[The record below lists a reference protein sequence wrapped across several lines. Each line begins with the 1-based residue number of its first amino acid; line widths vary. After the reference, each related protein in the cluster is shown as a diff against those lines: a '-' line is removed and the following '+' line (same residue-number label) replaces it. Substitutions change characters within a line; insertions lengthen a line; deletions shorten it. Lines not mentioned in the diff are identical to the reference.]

1 MLVAQAW
8 VGRRCGTTIAPASRS
23 RIRELAIVVLT
34 LIFAAIW
41 SPIGTF
47 IFNDASRAQG
57 EVVTANAE
65 QDTGATVELDVFS
78 GRPNPSWTLTP
89 AQGVKLRQLLRAV
102 RDLPKAHKRG
112 PPAEPGLG
120 YRGLILRI
128 SVGSTT
134 ETWRV
139 GQGAAEFDGQS
150 YPDNGRHI
158 EIYVLDTMPPDLRAQ
173 FASVLPPL

>member
-1 MLVAQAW
+1 M
-8 VGRRCGTTIAPASRS
+8 
-23 RIRELAIVVLT
+23 VLT

-47 IFNDASRAQG
+47 TFNDASRAQG
-57 EVVTANAE
+57 DIVTANAE
-65 QDTGATVELDVFS
+65 QDTSATIELDVFS

-89 AQGVKLRQLLRAV
+89 AQGVKLRQQLRAV
-102 RDLPKAHKRG
+102 HDLPKSHKRG

-120 YRGLILRI
+120 SGLGSGLGYRGLILRI
-128 SVGSTT
+128 AVGSTT

-150 YPDNGRHI
+150 YPDDGRRI
-158 EIYVLDTMPPDLRAQ
+158 EIYVLDTMPPDLRSE
-173 FASVLPPL
+173 FASVLPPS